1 MSDDRQLKCL
11 QPAIKEKFPVVFHR
25 KWSISKFCRRE
36 CSLVLYAK
44 NRGQA
49 ILSSIFN
56 WASDLLVSLGKSKR
70 PSISS
75 LINWGWSLRL
85 THWGGLWVGK
95 HHWKFETQL
104 TITYYCLSVLP
115 KKAAA
120 HDKDSWLIM
129 LPASLLVKRDPRIN
143 IWKRVL
149 LSLLGTLTFSWF
161 LLFLP
166 APASGLIIRTRR
178 AAEGWET
185 GRLTSKNPLPRIK
198 TLFRGAPPGYAD
210 NASIAKPTPGIPG
223 CQWQTTS

>member
-1 MSDDRQLKCL
+1 MCFIGNDQLANSAEGNAVWCFTLRMGARQFSLLFLTGLLTSWYPWVSPKGPQFL
-11 QPAIKEKFPVVFHR
+11 LL
-25 KWSISKFCRRE
+25 SIG
-36 CSLVLYAK
+36 V
-44 NRGQA
+44 G
-49 ILSSIFN
+49 
-56 WASDLLVSLGKSKR
+56 ASD
-70 PSISS
+70 
-75 LINWGWSLRL
+75 L

-120 HDKDSWLIM
+120 HDKHSWLIM
-129 LPASLLVKRDPRIN
+129 LPASLLVKRDPRIS

-210 NASIAKPTPGIPG
+210 NARIAKPTPGIPG